1 MLYSCMSHRDLFDCE
16 YPIVCLP
23 MNRTS
28 DLKLAIAVAK
38 NGCLPSLV
46 MSSYSHGWGKTF
58 FYERFCSDL
67 VKFVKE
73 LGHCRIMLSMTDFFL
88 INHTDKLLKI
98 AEMFGVKHIELTPYY
113 GGGQEHDNFS
123 IEAYIESI
131 MKLRAK
137 GVKFI
142 IKCLFVPVED
152 IAKSLIKHNIV
163 DAIIVKSNRGAG
175 KAHWGHITLA
185 KLVAK
190 AKFLYP
196 NIHIIA
202 CGGIANSNDIQECLD
217 VGATAVGLGTVF
229 AMSKECRISEKSK
242 ALVLASKKIVPIET
256 VGLPQNGI
264 VFEKHEGW
272 DNDNNSLALEKGVE
286 GTGGHLMIGHAIH
299 QINEILS
306 IEEIVKKLVP
316 VDGFKQMAPVVGV
329 EPTPSVLETDVLP

>member
-1 MLYSCMSHRDLFDCE
+1 MSHRDLFD
-16 YPIVCLP
+16 YDNPIICLP

-28 DLKLAIAVAK
+28 DLRLAIAVAK
-38 NGCLPSLV
+38 SGCLPSLV

-58 FYERFCSDL
+58 FYEKFCGDL
-67 VKFVKE
+67 VKFMKE
-73 LGHCRIMLSMTDFFL
+73 LGHCRIMLSMTDYFL

-98 AEMFGVKHIELTPYY
+98 VEMFDVKHIELTPYY

-123 IEAYIESI
+123 IEAYIESVV
-131 MKLRAK
+131 KLKAK
-137 GVKFI
+137 GVKII
-142 IKCLFVPVED
+142 IKCLMVPVEE
-152 IAKSLIKHNIV
+152 IARAMIKYDIV
-163 DAIIVKSNRGAG
+163 DAIIVKSSKGAG
-175 KAHWGHITLA
+175 KAHPANRDIK
-185 KLVAK
+185 KLTTRT
-190 AKFLYP
+190 KFLYP
-196 NIHIIA
+196 KIHIIS

-217 VGATAVGLGTVF
+217 AGATAVGLGTPF
-229 AMSKECRISEKSK
+229 AMSKECKISEKSK
-242 ALVLASKKIVPIET
+242 ALVLANKNIVPIDT

-306 IEEIVKKLVP
+306 VEDIVKNLVP
-316 VDGFKQMAPVVGV
+316 EGGFKQMAPVVGV